1 MEKAMVFWRGYLKN
15 PRSIGAVAPSSKH
28 LARKMVQALDA
39 KPGDLCV
46 ELGPGTGV
54 FTEQMIA
61 KGIPEDKIVLIE
73 FNPRFAFLL
82 KQRFPRA
89 TLIQG
94 DASKLPRILHQIGL
108 DHTPR
113 IISGL
118 PLRSMKWREKTAIAL
133 SVSHALSP
141 GGIFVQ
147 FTYFNGEPLPKT
159 VCKRYNLNAERV
171 SLVVRNV
178 PPAIVW
184 RYRKKDTA

>member
-15 PRSIGAVAPSSKH
+15 PRKIGAVAPSSKH

-39 KPGDLCV
+39 KPDDICV

-61 KGIPEDKIVLIE
+61 EGIPEENIILIE
-73 FNPRFAFLL
+73 FNHRFAFLL
-82 KQRFPRA
+82 KQRFPKA
-89 TLIQG
+89 TLVQG
-94 DASKLPRILHQIGL
+94 DASKLPRILHQMDIK
-108 DHTPR
+108 HVPR

-133 SVSHALSP
+133 SVSQALSP
-141 GGIFVQ
+141 GGTFVQ
-147 FTYFNGEPLPKT
+147 FTYFNGDPLPKT
-159 VCKRYNLNAERV
+159 ACKRYNLSGERV

-184 RYRKKDTA
+184 RYRKSDVI